1 MIRLLLEAF
10 SGLKAVMRAAAFRDD
25 WERHLNLSASGFLRS
40 FSAALLVLPVFWFI
54 LQGTTRLFT
63 ELSPGFENTY
73 TGSDFLVD
81 LVRIWLVFPVLA
93 ALLTRI
99 AGVKHRFVHWVILHN
114 WAVLFLFLIQGLI
127 FLFYL
132 AGLSSASVTYSLL
145 TSGYLVFRF
154 FLHARMAIATLG
166 LPVGM
171 GIVMGL
177 IPVIVDFAI
186 IELTR

>member
-1 MIRLLLEAF
+1 MIRLMYEAY
-10 SGLKAVMRAAAFRDD
+10 SGLKAVIRAAAFRDD

-40 FSAALLVLPVFWFI
+40 FSAALFVLPVFWFI

-63 ELSPGFENTY
+63 ELSPGFENSY
-73 TGSDFLVD
+73 TGSDFTID
-81 LVRIWLVFPVLA
+81 LLRIWLVFPVLT

-99 AGVKHRFVHWVILHN
+99 AGIKHRFVHWVILHN
-114 WAVLFLFLIQGLI
+114 WTVLFLFLLQGLI

-132 AGLSSASVTYSLL
+132 AGLSDASMTYGLL
-145 TSGYLVFRF
+145 TSGYLIFRF
-154 FLHARMAIATLG
+154 FLHARIAVTALH
-166 LPVGM
+166 LPAGI